1 MTNERITKINK
12 LGKAGGI
19 ISRIFLVFTIIAVV
33 ATAGVGIA
41 AFSVPNDIAKVN
53 VNGTAQIE
61 IGQKYLDLGKKIIS
75 EVNTGMTEE
84 GQTLEIAGSEYEYVS
99 ADINGDKINI
109 NYTSLNNEIG
119 VRNFAEFMAGVCLE
133 CINTLVLLCFV
144 VALCKAIEK
153 SQSPF
158 DENIIN
164 KMKKLAIAFIPWVL
178 IKGLATS
185 LQGYSF
191 TGKFDFD
198 SGIDLG
204 TVLIVL
210 VFVVLISVFRYGAQL
225 QQQSDE
231 TL

>member
-12 LGKAGGI
+12 LGKAGRI
-19 ISRIFLVFTIIAVV
+19 ISRIILVFTIISVV
-33 ATAGVGIA
+33 ATAGVSIA
-41 AFSVPNDIAKVN
+41 AATVPADVAKVN
-53 VNGTAQIE
+53 LNGTAQIE
-61 IGQKYLDLGKKIIS
+61 IGQKYLDIAKNIIS

-84 GQTLEIAGSEYEYVS
+84 GQILEIAGSEYEYVS
-99 ADINGDKINI
+99 ADIDGDKINI

-119 VRNFAEFMAGVCLE
+119 VRNFAGFMASVCLE
-133 CINTLVLLCFV
+133 CVNTLVLLCFV
-144 VALCKAIEK
+144 VALCKAIEN

-164 KMKKLAIAFIPWVL
+164 KMKRLAIAFIPWVL
-178 IKGLATS
+178 IQEFADG

-191 TGKFDFD
+191 TGKFNFD
-198 SGIDLG
+198 LGIDLG

-210 VFVVLISVFRYGAQL
+210 IFVLLISVFRYGAQL